1 MDKEIFEERFKD
13 LNEEQRKVAYNLC
26 DNLLVLSP
34 AGTGKTKT
42 IADRCSNIILNGVEA
57 SQIMCLTFTNKA
69 CNEMKERIRISVGNG
84 GDEIYI
90 KTFHSFCFDVIK
102 SEARKNT
109 DISSD
114 FLVFDEEDSREIIK
128 EVNLKSYPSRVLE
141 TFIYEI
147 KHFSLSVPKE
157 VRENYKVLVNEY
169 FRGNLEEFKEKA
181 MRKNDPID
189 CLKALVNYGHILLKK
204 YNLILKERHGMDFS
218 DLVVKCFEIF
228 EDDKVVERWRNKYK
242 FIQVDEIQDTSLL
255 EYSVIEKMAKGNNL
269 SFFGDTNQTI
279 YGWRGSK
286 PFHILDSFKKSFDP
300 VKEIHLTTNYR
311 STDTLLN
318 ASCSY
323 LDKVRNV
330 YFSQGIYLDNPKSYF
345 NNEGEKIKYK
355 RYKTAEEEGNAICD
369 IIEKNYSDSLNSVAI
384 LTRNNELNKVYSAI
398 LEKRG
403 IPAFLV
409 DEYKF
414 FRRKEI
420 KDMLAF
426 LKLALNKY
434 DINSMKRIAFEFV
447 SGVGDKTI
455 EYIEKSEN
463 KSLGIRLTDFI
474 EKATIE
480 YGDPY
485 YDLMEGIDIGNVVV
499 FDVESTGVD
508 VNKDEIVQIAAIK
521 LRSDGSY
528 DKFEEFLRPS
538 KPVGDSQKVHGF
550 SDEFL
555 KEKGIDPKEGLE
567 KFLDFIEDTVIV
579 GHNVQYD
586 LSILKSQLYR
596 LDMKGYK
603 IKDFY
608 DTLDMAR
615 KLFPDLPNHKLSTLS
630 DYIGVSQPP
639 DHNAMNDI
647 LATKDILLHMVKRLK
662 STYLDRMRVMSSY
675 RKRFLLLYDII
686 NELKKHIDIK
696 RPHEVLKD
704 IYSKCDIEKKYRNEP
719 NRIENLQELYSFF
732 KRNDNVNINS
742 RDSLR
747 NLLTIT
753 SLSNSE
759 IDRASG
765 GENKVPI
772 ITVHQG
778 KGLEFQCVFLPALNE
793 GDFPSYFS
801 KTKEEMVEECR
812 LFYVAMTRAKSQL
825 YLSSHEFNGKR
836 NKKESRF
843 LYYIDDKYMD
853 KN

>member
-1 MDKEIFEERFKD
+1 MDKDILGEEFKN
-13 LNEEQRKVAYNLC
+13 LNEEQKKVVYNLC

-42 IADRCSNIILNGVEA
+42 IAARCANIIFSGIEA
-57 SQIMCLTFTNKA
+57 SKIMCLTFTNKA
-69 CNEMKERIRISVGNG
+69 CNEMKERIRTSVGTV

-90 KTFHSFCFDVIK
+90 RTFHSFCFDVIK

-141 TFIYEI
+141 TFIYDI
-147 KHFSLSVPKE
+147 KHFSLSMPKE
-157 VRENYKVLVNEY
+157 VREDYKVLVNEY
-169 FRGNLEEFKEKA
+169 FKVNLETFKEKA
-181 MRKNDPID
+181 IRKNDPID

-204 YNLILKERHGMDFS
+204 YDLILKERHGMDFS
-218 DLVVKCFEIF
+218 DLVVKCYEIF
-228 EDDKVVERWRNKYK
+228 EDDEIAIRWRNKYK

-255 EYSVIEKMAKGNNL
+255 EYSIIEKLAKGNNL

-286 PFHILDSFKKSFDP
+286 PFHILESFKKNFLP
-300 VKEIHLTTNYR
+300 IKEIHLTTNYR

-323 LDKVRNV
+323 LDKVRRV
-330 YFSQGIYLDNPKSYF
+330 YFGNGIYLDTPISYF
-345 NNEGEKIKYK
+345 NDEGEKIKYK
-355 RYKTAEEEGNAICD
+355 RYRTIEEEGNAICD
-369 IIEKNYSDSLNSVAI
+369 IIKKDYSDSLNSVAI
-384 LTRNNELNKVYSAI
+384 LTRNNELNKVYSSI

-434 DINSMKRIAFEFV
+434 DVNSMKRISFEFV
-447 SGVGDKTI
+447 AGVGDKTI

-463 KSLGIRLTDFI
+463 KAIGIRLTDFI

-485 YDLMEGIDIGNVVV
+485 YDLTEDIDIGNVVV

-508 VNKDEIVQIAAIK
+508 VNKDEIVQIAAVK
-521 LRSDGSY
+521 LCSDGSY
-528 DKFEEFLRPS
+528 TVFEEFLKPS
-538 KPVGDSQKVHGF
+538 KSVGDSERVHGF

-555 KEKGIDPKEGLE
+555 KENGCKPQEGLR
-567 KFLDFIEDTVIV
+567 KFLEFIDGTVIV

-596 LDMKGYK
+596 LGMSDYR

-608 DTLDMAR
+608 DTLDMSR
-615 KLFPDLPNHKLSTLS
+615 KLFPELPNHKLSTLS
-630 DYIGVSQPP
+630 DYIGVSQLP

-647 LATKDILLHMVKRLK
+647 LATKDVLLHMVKRLR

-675 RKRFLLLYDII
+675 RKRFLPLYEII
-686 NELKKHIDIK
+686 VKLKKDIDIK
-696 RPHEVLKD
+696 RPYEVLND
-704 IYSKCDIEKKYRNEP
+704 IYIQCGVDKKYKNDP
-719 NRIENLQELYSFF
+719 KRIENLEELYLFF
-732 KRNDNVNINS
+732 KKNDNININP

-778 KGLEFQCVFLPALNE
+778 KGLEFQCVFIPALNE

-812 LFYVAMTRAKSQL
+812 LFYVAMTRAK
-825 YLSSHEFNGKR
+825 
-836 NKKESRF
+836 
-843 LYYIDDKYMD
+843 
-853 KN
+853 

>member
-1 MDKEIFEERFKD
+1 MDKGIFKEKFND
-13 LNEEQRKVAYNLC
+13 LNEEQKEVASNLC
-26 DNLLVLSP
+26 CNLLVLAP

-42 IADRCSNIILNGVEA
+42 IAERCASIIMNGTEA
-57 SQIMCLTFTNKA
+57 SKIMCLTFTNKA
-69 CNEMKERIRISVGNG
+69 CNEMRERIKTSVGSEGN
-84 GDEIYI
+84 EIYI

-114 FLVFDEEDSREIIK
+114 FLVFDEEDSKEIIK

-147 KHFSLSVPKE
+147 KHFSLSMPKE
-157 VRENYKVLVNEY
+157 VRDDYKELVNKY
-169 FRGNLEEFKEKA
+169 FEVNLKIFKEKA

-189 CLKALVNYGHILLKK
+189 CLKALINYGHILLKK

-218 DLVVKCFEIF
+218 DLVVKCYEIF
-228 EDDKVVERWRNKYK
+228 ENDEIVSRWSNKYK

-255 EYSVIEKMAKGNNL
+255 EYSIIEKMAKGNNL

-286 PFHILDSFKKSFDP
+286 PFHILDRFKKNFAP
-300 VKEIHLTTNYR
+300 IKEIHLNTNYR
-311 STDTLLN
+311 STDTLLK

-323 LDKVRNV
+323 LDRVRKV
-330 YFSQGIYLDNPKSYF
+330 YFSDGIYLDNPKNHF
-345 NNEGEKIKYK
+345 NAEGEKINYK
-355 RYKTAEEEGNAICD
+355 RYRTIEEEGNAICD
-369 IIEKNYSDSLNSVAI
+369 IIEKNYSTSLNSIAI
-384 LTRNNELNKVYSAI
+384 LTRNNELNKVYSSI

-434 DINSMKRIAFEFV
+434 DINSMKRISFEFV
-447 SGVGDKTI
+447 AGVGDKTI

-463 KSLGIRLTDFI
+463 KALGIRLTDFI

-485 YDLMEGIDIGNVVV
+485 YDLNEGIDAGNVVV

-508 VNKDEIVQIAAIK
+508 VNRDEIVQIAAIK
-521 LRSDGSY
+521 LHRDGTY
-528 DKFEEFLRPS
+528 TIFEEFLRPS
-538 KPVGDSQKVHGF
+538 KPVGGSERVHGF
-550 SDEFL
+550 SDEYLRKNGFEPKDGLKRFL
-555 KEKGIDPKEGLE
+555 EFIDGT
-567 KFLDFIEDTVIV
+567 IIV

-586 LSILKSQLYR
+586 LGILKSQLHR
-596 LDMKGYK
+596 LNMNDYEIKG
-603 IKDFY
+603 FY

-615 KLFPDLPNHKLSTLS
+615 KLFPNMVNHKLDTLS
-630 DYIGVSQPP
+630 NYIGVSQLP

-647 LATKDILLHMVKRLK
+647 LATKDVLLHMVKELRN
-662 STYLDRMRVMSSY
+662 TYLDRMRVMSSY
-675 RKRFLLLYDII
+675 RKRFLPLYKMITKLRKD
-686 NELKKHIDIK
+686 LDSK
-696 RPHEVLKD
+696 RPYEILKN
-704 IYSKCDIEKKYRNEP
+704 IYFQCDIENKYKSEP
-719 NRIENLQELYSFF
+719 NRLENLEELYMFF
-732 KRNDNVNINS
+732 KRNDDININS
-742 RDSLR
+742 MDSLR

-759 IDRASG
+759 IDRASS
-765 GENKVPI
+765 GEEKVPI
-772 ITVHQG
+772 ITIHQG

-801 KTKEEMVEECR
+801 KTKEEMLEECR
-812 LFYVAMTRAKSQL
+812 LFYVAMTRAKSKL

-843 LYYIDDKYMD
+843 IYYINDKYID
-853 KN
+853 KD

>member
-1 MDKEIFEERFKD
+1 MDKDILGEEFKN
-13 LNEEQRKVAYNLC
+13 LNEEQKKVAYNLC

-42 IADRCSNIILNGVEA
+42 IAARCANIIFSGIEA
-57 SQIMCLTFTNKA
+57 SKIMCLTFTNKA
-69 CNEMKERIRISVGNG
+69 CNEMKERIRTSVGTV

-90 KTFHSFCFDVIK
+90 RTFHSFCFDVIK

-141 TFIYEI
+141 TFIYDI
-147 KHFSLSVPKE
+147 KHFSLSMPKE
-157 VRENYKVLVNEY
+157 VREDYKVLVNEY
-169 FRGNLEEFKEKA
+169 FKVNLETFKEKA
-181 MRKNDPID
+181 IRKNDPID

-204 YNLILKERHGMDFS
+204 YDLILKERHGMDFS
-218 DLVVKCFEIF
+218 DLVVKCYEIF
-228 EDDKVVERWRNKYK
+228 EDDEIAIRWRNKYK

-255 EYSVIEKMAKGNNL
+255 EYSIIEKLAKGNNL

-286 PFHILDSFKKSFDP
+286 PFHILESFKKNFLP
-300 VKEIHLTTNYR
+300 IKEIHLTTNYR

-323 LDKVRNV
+323 LDKVRRV
-330 YFSQGIYLDNPKSYF
+330 YFGNGIYLDTPISYF
-345 NNEGEKIKYK
+345 NDEGEKIKYK
-355 RYKTAEEEGNAICD
+355 RYRTIEEEGNAICD
-369 IIEKNYSDSLNSVAI
+369 IIKKDYSDSLNSVAI
-384 LTRNNELNKVYSAI
+384 LTRNNELNKVYSSI

-434 DINSMKRIAFEFV
+434 DVNSMKRISFEFV
-447 SGVGDKTI
+447 AGVGDKTI

-463 KSLGIRLTDFI
+463 KAIGIRLTDFI

-485 YDLMEGIDIGNVVV
+485 YDLTEDIDIGNVVV

-508 VNKDEIVQIAAIK
+508 VNKDEIVQIAAVK
-521 LRSDGSY
+521 LCSDGSY
-528 DKFEEFLRPS
+528 TVFEEFLKPS
-538 KPVGDSQKVHGF
+538 KSVGDSERVHGF

-555 KEKGIDPKEGLE
+555 KENGCKPQEGLR
-567 KFLDFIEDTVIV
+567 KFLEFIDGTVIV

-596 LDMKGYK
+596 LGMSDYR

-608 DTLDMAR
+608 DTLDMSR
-615 KLFPDLPNHKLSTLS
+615 KLFPELPNHKLSTLS
-630 DYIGVSQPP
+630 DYIGVSQLP

-647 LATKDILLHMVKRLK
+647 LATKDVLLHMVKRLR

-675 RKRFLLLYDII
+675 RKRFLPLYEII
-686 NELKKHIDIK
+686 VKLKKDIDIK
-696 RPHEVLKD
+696 RPHEVLND
-704 IYSKCDIEKKYRNEP
+704 IYIQCGVDKKYKNDP
-719 NRIENLQELYSFF
+719 KRIENLEELYLFF
-732 KRNDNVNINS
+732 KKNDNININP

-778 KGLEFQCVFLPALNE
+778 KGLEFQCVFIPALNE

-812 LFYVAMTRAKSQL
+812 LFYVAMTRAKSKL

-843 LYYIDDKYMD
+843 LYYIDDKHMN

>member
-1 MDKEIFEERFKD
+1 MDKDILGEEFKN
-13 LNEEQRKVAYNLC
+13 LNEEQKKVAYNLC

-42 IADRCSNIILNGVEA
+42 IAARCANIIFSGIEA
-57 SQIMCLTFTNKA
+57 SKIMCLTFTNKA
-69 CNEMKERIRISVGNG
+69 CNEMKERIRTSVGTV

-90 KTFHSFCFDVIK
+90 RTFHSFCFDVIK

-141 TFIYEI
+141 TFIYDI
-147 KHFSLSVPKE
+147 KHFSLSMPKE
-157 VRENYKVLVNEY
+157 VREDYKVLINEY
-169 FRGNLEEFKEKA
+169 FKVNLETFKEKA
-181 MRKNDPID
+181 IRKNDPID

-204 YNLILKERHGMDFS
+204 YDLILKERHGMDFS
-218 DLVVKCFEIF
+218 DLVVKCYEIF
-228 EDDKVVERWRNKYK
+228 EDDEIAIRWRNKYK

-255 EYSVIEKMAKGNNL
+255 EYSIIEKLAKGNNL

-286 PFHILDSFKKSFDP
+286 PFHILESFKKNFLP
-300 VKEIHLTTNYR
+300 IKEIHLTTNYR

-323 LDKVRNV
+323 LDKVRRV
-330 YFSQGIYLDNPKSYF
+330 YFGNGIYLDTPISYF
-345 NNEGEKIKYK
+345 NDEGEKIKYK
-355 RYKTAEEEGNAICD
+355 RYRTIEEEGNAICD
-369 IIEKNYSDSLNSVAI
+369 IIKKDYSDSLNSVAI
-384 LTRNNELNKVYSAI
+384 LTRNNELNKVYSSI

-434 DINSMKRIAFEFV
+434 DVNSMKRISFEFV
-447 SGVGDKTI
+447 AGVGDKTI

-463 KSLGIRLTDFI
+463 KAIGIRLTDFI

-485 YDLMEGIDIGNVVV
+485 YDLTEDIDIGNVVV

-508 VNKDEIVQIAAIK
+508 VNKDEIVQIAAVK
-521 LRSDGSY
+521 LCSDGSY
-528 DKFEEFLRPS
+528 TVFEEFLKPS
-538 KPVGDSQKVHGF
+538 KSVGDSERVHGF

-555 KEKGIDPKEGLE
+555 KENGCKPQEGLR
-567 KFLDFIEDTVIV
+567 KFLEFIDGTVIV

-596 LDMKGYK
+596 LGMSDYR

-608 DTLDMAR
+608 DTLDMSR
-615 KLFPDLPNHKLSTLS
+615 KLFPELPNHKLSTLS
-630 DYIGVSQPP
+630 DYIGVSQLP

-647 LATKDILLHMVKRLK
+647 LATKDVLLHMVKRLR

-675 RKRFLLLYDII
+675 RKRFLPLYEII
-686 NELKKHIDIK
+686 VKLKKDIDIK
-696 RPHEVLKD
+696 RPHEVLND
-704 IYSKCDIEKKYRNEP
+704 IYIQCGVDKKYKNDP
-719 NRIENLQELYSFF
+719 KRIENLEELYLFF
-732 KRNDNVNINS
+732 KKNDNININP

-778 KGLEFQCVFLPALNE
+778 KGLEFQCVFIPALNE

-812 LFYVAMTRAKSQL
+812 LFYVAMTRAKSKL

-843 LYYIDDKYMD
+843 LYYIDDKHMN

>member
-1 MDKEIFEERFKD
+1 MDKDILGEEFKN
-13 LNEEQRKVAYNLC
+13 LNEEQKKVVYNLC

-42 IADRCSNIILNGVEA
+42 IAARCANIIFSGIEA
-57 SQIMCLTFTNKA
+57 SKIMCLTFTNKA
-69 CNEMKERIRISVGNG
+69 CNEMKERIRTSVGTV

-90 KTFHSFCFDVIK
+90 RTFHSFCFDVIK

-141 TFIYEI
+141 TFIYDI
-147 KHFSLSVPKE
+147 KHFSLSMPKE
-157 VRENYKVLVNEY
+157 VREDYKVLVNEY
-169 FRGNLEEFKEKA
+169 FKVNLETFKEKA
-181 MRKNDPID
+181 IRKNDPID

-204 YNLILKERHGMDFS
+204 YDLILKERHGMDFS
-218 DLVVKCFEIF
+218 DLVVKCYEIF
-228 EDDKVVERWRNKYK
+228 EDDEIAIRWRNKYK

-255 EYSVIEKMAKGNNL
+255 EYSIIEKLAKGNNL

-286 PFHILDSFKKSFDP
+286 PFHILESFKKNFLP
-300 VKEIHLTTNYR
+300 IKEIHLTTNYR

-323 LDKVRNV
+323 LDKVRRV
-330 YFSQGIYLDNPKSYF
+330 YFGNGIYLDTPISYF
-345 NNEGEKIKYK
+345 NDEGEKIKYK
-355 RYKTAEEEGNAICD
+355 RYRTIEEEGNAICD
-369 IIEKNYSDSLNSVAI
+369 IIKKDYSDSLNSVAI
-384 LTRNNELNKVYSAI
+384 LTRNNELNKVYSSI

-420 KDMLAF
+420 KDILAF

-434 DINSMKRIAFEFV
+434 DVNSMKRISFEFV
-447 SGVGDKTI
+447 AGVGDKTI

-463 KSLGIRLTDFI
+463 KAIGIRLTDFI

-485 YDLMEGIDIGNVVV
+485 YDLTEDIDIGNVVV

-508 VNKDEIVQIAAIK
+508 VNKDEIVQIAAVK
-521 LRSDGSY
+521 LCSDGSY
-528 DKFEEFLRPS
+528 TVFEEFLKPS
-538 KPVGDSQKVHGF
+538 KSVGDSERVHGF

-555 KEKGIDPKEGLE
+555 KENGCKPQEGLR
-567 KFLDFIEDTVIV
+567 KFLEFIDGTVIV

-596 LDMKGYK
+596 LGMSDYR

-608 DTLDMAR
+608 DTLDMSR
-615 KLFPDLPNHKLSTLS
+615 KLFPELPNHKLSTLS
-630 DYIGVSQPP
+630 DYIGVSQLP

-647 LATKDILLHMVKRLK
+647 LATKDVLLHMVKRLR

-675 RKRFLLLYDII
+675 RKRFLPLYEII
-686 NELKKHIDIK
+686 VKLKKDIDIK
-696 RPHEVLKD
+696 RPHEVLND
-704 IYSKCDIEKKYRNEP
+704 IYIQCGVDKKYKNDP
-719 NRIENLQELYSFF
+719 KRIENLEELYLFF
-732 KRNDNVNINS
+732 KKNDNININP

-778 KGLEFQCVFLPALNE
+778 KGLEFQCVFIPALNE

-812 LFYVAMTRAKSQL
+812 LFYVAMTRAKSKL

-843 LYYIDDKYMD
+843 LYYIDDKHMN

>member
-1 MDKEIFEERFKD
+1 MDKDILGEEFKN
-13 LNEEQRKVAYNLC
+13 LNEEQKKVAYNLC

-42 IADRCSNIILNGVEA
+42 IAARCANIIFSGIEA
-57 SQIMCLTFTNKA
+57 SKIMCLTFTNKA
-69 CNEMKERIRISVGNG
+69 CNEMKERIRTSVGTV

-90 KTFHSFCFDVIK
+90 RTFHSFCFDVIK

-141 TFIYEI
+141 TFIYDI
-147 KHFSLSVPKE
+147 KHFSLSMPKE
-157 VRENYKVLVNEY
+157 VREDYKVLVNEY
-169 FRGNLEEFKEKA
+169 FKVNLETFKEKA
-181 MRKNDPID
+181 IRKNDPID

-204 YNLILKERHGMDFS
+204 YDLILKERHGMDFS
-218 DLVVKCFEIF
+218 DLVVKCYEIF
-228 EDDKVVERWRNKYK
+228 EDDEIAIRWRNKYK

-255 EYSVIEKMAKGNNL
+255 EYSIIEKLAKGNNL

-286 PFHILDSFKKSFDP
+286 PFHILESFKKNFLP
-300 VKEIHLTTNYR
+300 IKEIHLTTNYR

-323 LDKVRNV
+323 LDKVRRV
-330 YFSQGIYLDNPKSYF
+330 YFGNGIYLDTPISYF
-345 NNEGEKIKYK
+345 NDEGEKIKYK
-355 RYKTAEEEGNAICD
+355 RYRTIEEEGNAICD
-369 IIEKNYSDSLNSVAI
+369 IIKKDYSDSLNSVAI
-384 LTRNNELNKVYSAI
+384 LTRNNELNKVYSSI

-434 DINSMKRIAFEFV
+434 DVNSMKRISFEFV
-447 SGVGDKTI
+447 AGVGDKTI

-463 KSLGIRLTDFI
+463 KAIGIRLTDFI

-485 YDLMEGIDIGNVVV
+485 YDLTEDIDIGNVVV

-508 VNKDEIVQIAAIK
+508 VNKDEIVQIAAVK
-521 LRSDGSY
+521 LCSDGSY
-528 DKFEEFLRPS
+528 TVFEEFLKPS
-538 KPVGDSQKVHGF
+538 KSVGDSERVHGF

-555 KEKGIDPKEGLE
+555 KENGCKPQEGLR
-567 KFLDFIEDTVIV
+567 KFLEFIDGTVIV

-596 LDMKGYK
+596 LGMSDYR

-608 DTLDMAR
+608 DTLDMSR
-615 KLFPDLPNHKLSTLS
+615 KLFPELPNHKLSTLS
-630 DYIGVSQPP
+630 DYIGVSQLP

-647 LATKDILLHMVKRLK
+647 LATKDVLLHMVKRLR

-675 RKRFLLLYDII
+675 RKRFLPLYEII
-686 NELKKHIDIK
+686 VKLKKDIDIK
-696 RPHEVLKD
+696 RPYEVLND
-704 IYSKCDIEKKYRNEP
+704 IYIQCGVDKKYKNDP
-719 NRIENLQELYSFF
+719 KRIENLEELYLFF
-732 KRNDNVNINS
+732 KKNDNININP

-778 KGLEFQCVFLPALNE
+778 KGLEFQCVFIPALNE

-812 LFYVAMTRAKSQL
+812 LFYVAMTRAKSKL

-843 LYYIDDKYMD
+843 LYYIDDKHMN

>member
-1 MDKEIFEERFKD
+1 MDKDILGEEFKN
-13 LNEEQRKVAYNLC
+13 LNEEQKKVVYNLC

-34 AGTGKTKT
+34 AGTGKTKC
-42 IADRCSNIILNGVEA
+42 ANIIFSGIEA
-57 SQIMCLTFTNKA
+57 SKIMCLTFTNKA
-69 CNEMKERIRISVGNG
+69 CNEMKERIRTSVGTV

-90 KTFHSFCFDVIK
+90 RTFHSFCFDVIK

-141 TFIYEI
+141 TFIYDI
-147 KHFSLSVPKE
+147 KHFSLSMPKE
-157 VRENYKVLVNEY
+157 VREDYKVLVNEY
-169 FRGNLEEFKEKA
+169 FKVNLETFKEKA
-181 MRKNDPID
+181 IRKNDPID

-204 YNLILKERHGMDFS
+204 YDLILKERHGMDFS
-218 DLVVKCFEIF
+218 DLVVKCYEIF
-228 EDDKVVERWRNKYK
+228 EDDEIAIRWRNKYK

-255 EYSVIEKMAKGNNL
+255 EYSIIEKLAKGNNL

-286 PFHILDSFKKSFDP
+286 PFHILESFKKNFLP
-300 VKEIHLTTNYR
+300 IKEIHLTTNYR

-323 LDKVRNV
+323 LDKVRRV
-330 YFSQGIYLDNPKSYF
+330 YFGNGIYLDTPISYF
-345 NNEGEKIKYK
+345 NDEGEKIKYK
-355 RYKTAEEEGNAICD
+355 RYRTIEEEGNAICD
-369 IIEKNYSDSLNSVAI
+369 IIKKDYSDSLNSVAI
-384 LTRNNELNKVYSAI
+384 LTRNNELNKVYSSI

-434 DINSMKRIAFEFV
+434 DVNSMKRISFEFV
-447 SGVGDKTI
+447 AGVGDKTI

-463 KSLGIRLTDFI
+463 KAIGIRLTDFI

-485 YDLMEGIDIGNVVV
+485 YDLTEDIDIGNVVV

-508 VNKDEIVQIAAIK
+508 VNKDEIVQIAAVK
-521 LRSDGSY
+521 LCSDGSY
-528 DKFEEFLRPS
+528 TVFEEFLKPS
-538 KPVGDSQKVHGF
+538 KSVGDSERVHGF

-555 KEKGIDPKEGLE
+555 KENGCKPQEGLR
-567 KFLDFIEDTVIV
+567 KFLEFIDGTVIV

-596 LDMKGYK
+596 LGMSDYR

-608 DTLDMAR
+608 DTLDMSR
-615 KLFPDLPNHKLSTLS
+615 KLFPELPNHKLSTLS
-630 DYIGVSQPP
+630 DYIGVSQLP

-647 LATKDILLHMVKRLK
+647 LATKDVLLHMVKRLR

-675 RKRFLLLYDII
+675 RKRFLPLYEII
-686 NELKKHIDIK
+686 VKLKKDIDIK
-696 RPHEVLKD
+696 RPHEVLND
-704 IYSKCDIEKKYRNEP
+704 IYIQCGVDKKYKNDP
-719 NRIENLQELYSFF
+719 KRIENLEELYLFF
-732 KRNDNVNINS
+732 KKNDNININP

-778 KGLEFQCVFLPALNE
+778 KGLEFQCVFIPALNE

-812 LFYVAMTRAKSQL
+812 LFYVAMTRAKSKL

-843 LYYIDDKYMD
+843 LYYIDDKHMN

>member
-1 MDKEIFEERFKD
+1 MDKDILGEEFKN
-13 LNEEQRKVAYNLC
+13 LNEEQKKVAYNLC

-42 IADRCSNIILNGVEA
+42 IAARCANIIFSGVEA
-57 SQIMCLTFTNKA
+57 SKIMCLTFTNKA
-69 CNEMKERIRISVGNG
+69 CNEMKERIRTSVETV

-141 TFIYEI
+141 TFIYDI
-147 KHFSLSVPKE
+147 KHFSLSMPKE
-157 VRENYKVLVNEY
+157 VRDNYKALVNEY
-169 FRGNLEEFKEKA
+169 FKVNLETFKEKA
-181 MRKNDPID
+181 IRKNDPID

-218 DLVVKCFEIF
+218 DLVVKCYEIF
-228 EDDKVVERWRNKYK
+228 EDDKIAIRWTNKYK

-255 EYSVIEKMAKGNNL
+255 EYSIIEKLAKGNNL

-286 PFHILDSFKKSFDP
+286 PFHILENFKKNFFP
-300 VKEIHLTTNYR
+300 IKEIHLTTNYR

-323 LDKVRNV
+323 LDKVRKV
-330 YFSQGIYLDNPKSYF
+330 YFSNGIYLDPPISYF
-345 NNEGEKIKYK
+345 NDEGEKIKYK
-355 RYKTAEEEGNAICD
+355 RYKTIEEEGEAICD
-369 IIEKNYSDSLNSVAI
+369 IIEKDYSDSLDSIAI
-384 LTRNNELNKVYSAI
+384 LTRNNELNKIYSSI

-434 DINSMKRIAFEFV
+434 DVNSMKRISFEFV
-447 SGVGDKTI
+447 AGVGDKTI

-463 KSLGIRLTDFI
+463 KALGIRLTDFI

-485 YDLMEGIDIGNVVV
+485 YDLTEGIDIGNVVV

-521 LRSDGSY
+521 LCSDGSY
-528 DKFEEFLRPS
+528 IAFEEFLKPS
-538 KPVGDSQKVHGF
+538 KPVGDSERVHGF

-555 KEKGIDPKEGLE
+555 KENGREPQEGLR
-567 KFLDFIEDTVIV
+567 KFLEFIDGTVIV

-596 LDMKGYK
+596 LGMSDYR

-608 DTLDMAR
+608 DTLDIAR

-630 DYIGVSQPP
+630 DYIGVSQLP

-647 LATKDILLHMVKRLK
+647 LATKDVLLHMVKRLR

-675 RKRFLLLYDII
+675 RKRFLPLYEILI
-686 NELKKHIDIK
+686 KLKKDIDIK
-696 RPHEVLKD
+696 RPYEVLKD
-704 IYSKCDIEKKYRNEP
+704 IYIQCGVDKKYKNDP
-719 NRIENLQELYSFF
+719 KRIENLEELYLFF
-732 KRNDNVNINS
+732 KKNDNINMNP

-765 GENKVPI
+765 GENKIPI

-778 KGLEFQCVFLPALNE
+778 KGLEFQCVFIPALNE
-793 GDFPSYFS
+793 GDLPSYFS
-801 KTKEEMVEECR
+801 KTKEEMMEECR
-812 LFYVAMTRAKSQL
+812 LFYVAMTRAKSKL

-843 LYYIDDKYMD
+843 LYYIDDKYID

>member
-1 MDKEIFEERFKD
+1 MDKDILGEEFKN
-13 LNEEQRKVAYNLC
+13 LNEEQKKVVYNLC

-42 IADRCSNIILNGVEA
+42 IAARCANIIFSGIEA
-57 SQIMCLTFTNKA
+57 SKIMCLTFTNKA
-69 CNEMKERIRISVGNG
+69 CNEMKERIRTSVGTV

-90 KTFHSFCFDVIK
+90 RTFHSFCFDVIK

-141 TFIYEI
+141 TFIYDI
-147 KHFSLSVPKE
+147 KHFSLSMPKE
-157 VRENYKVLVNEY
+157 VREDYKVLVNEY
-169 FRGNLEEFKEKA
+169 FKVNLETFKEKA
-181 MRKNDPID
+181 IRKNDPID

-204 YNLILKERHGMDFS
+204 YDLILKERHGMDFS
-218 DLVVKCFEIF
+218 DLVVKCYEIF
-228 EDDKVVERWRNKYK
+228 EDDEIAIRWRNKYK

-255 EYSVIEKMAKGNNL
+255 EYSIIEKLAKGNNL

-286 PFHILDSFKKSFDP
+286 PFHILDSFKKNFLP
-300 VKEIHLTTNYR
+300 IKEIHLTTNYR

-323 LDKVRNV
+323 LDKVRRV
-330 YFSQGIYLDNPKSYF
+330 YFGNGIYLDTPISYF
-345 NNEGEKIKYK
+345 NDEGEKIKYK
-355 RYKTAEEEGNAICD
+355 RYRTIEEEGNAICD
-369 IIEKNYSDSLNSVAI
+369 IIKKDYSDSLNSVAI
-384 LTRNNELNKVYSAI
+384 LTRNNELNKVYSSI

-434 DINSMKRIAFEFV
+434 DVNSMKRISFEFV
-447 SGVGDKTI
+447 AGVGDKTI

-463 KSLGIRLTDFI
+463 KAIGIRLTDFI

-485 YDLMEGIDIGNVVV
+485 YDLTEDIDIGNVVV

-508 VNKDEIVQIAAIK
+508 VNKDEIVQIAAVK
-521 LRSDGSY
+521 LCSDGSY
-528 DKFEEFLRPS
+528 TVFEEFLKPS
-538 KPVGDSQKVHGF
+538 KSVGDSERVHGF

-555 KEKGIDPKEGLE
+555 KENGCKPQEGLR
-567 KFLDFIEDTVIV
+567 KFLEFIDGTVIV

-596 LDMKGYK
+596 LGMSDYR

-608 DTLDMAR
+608 DTLDMSR
-615 KLFPDLPNHKLSTLS
+615 KLFPELPNHKLSTLS
-630 DYIGVSQPP
+630 DYIGVSQLP

-647 LATKDILLHMVKRLK
+647 LATKDVLLHMVKRLR

-675 RKRFLLLYDII
+675 RKRFLPLYEII
-686 NELKKHIDIK
+686 VKLKKDIDIK
-696 RPHEVLKD
+696 RPHEVLND
-704 IYSKCDIEKKYRNEP
+704 IYIQCGVDKKYKNDP
-719 NRIENLQELYSFF
+719 KRIENLEELYLFF
-732 KRNDNVNINS
+732 KKNDNININP

-778 KGLEFQCVFLPALNE
+778 KGLEFQCVFIPALNE

-812 LFYVAMTRAKSQL
+812 LFYVAMTRAKSKL

-843 LYYIDDKYMD
+843 LYYIDDKHMN

>member
-1 MDKEIFEERFKD
+1 
-13 LNEEQRKVAYNLC
+13 
-26 DNLLVLSP
+26 
-34 AGTGKTKT
+34 
-42 IADRCSNIILNGVEA
+42 
-57 SQIMCLTFTNKA
+57 
-69 CNEMKERIRISVGNG
+69 
-84 GDEIYI
+84 
-90 KTFHSFCFDVIK
+90 
-102 SEARKNT
+102 
-109 DISSD
+109 
-114 FLVFDEEDSREIIK
+114 
-128 EVNLKSYPSRVLE
+128 
-141 TFIYEI
+141 
-147 KHFSLSVPKE
+147 
-157 VRENYKVLVNEY
+157 
-169 FRGNLEEFKEKA
+169 
-181 MRKNDPID
+181 MR
-189 CLKALVNYGHILLKK
+189 
-204 YNLILKERHGMDFS
+204 R
-218 DLVVKCFEIF
+218 
-228 EDDKVVERWRNKYK
+228 
-242 FIQVDEIQDTSLL
+242 
-255 EYSVIEKMAKGNNL
+255 
-269 SFFGDTNQTI
+269 
-279 YGWRGSK
+279 
-286 PFHILDSFKKSFDP
+286 
-300 VKEIHLTTNYR
+300 
-311 STDTLLN
+311 
-318 ASCSY
+318 
-323 LDKVRNV
+323 V
-330 YFSQGIYLDNPKSYF
+330 YFGNGIYLDTPISYF
-345 NNEGEKIKYK
+345 NDEGEKIKYK
-355 RYKTAEEEGNAICD
+355 RYRTIEEEGNAICD
-369 IIEKNYSDSLNSVAI
+369 IIKKDYSDSLNSVAI
-384 LTRNNELNKVYSAI
+384 LTRNNELNKVYSSI

-434 DINSMKRIAFEFV
+434 DVNSMKRISFEFV
-447 SGVGDKTI
+447 AGVGDKTI

-463 KSLGIRLTDFI
+463 KAIGIRLTDFI

-485 YDLMEGIDIGNVVV
+485 YDLTEDIDIGNVVV

-508 VNKDEIVQIAAIK
+508 VNKDEIVQIAAVK
-521 LRSDGSY
+521 LCSDGSY
-528 DKFEEFLRPS
+528 TVFEEFLKPS
-538 KPVGDSQKVHGF
+538 KSVGDSERVHGF

-555 KEKGIDPKEGLE
+555 KENGCKPQEGLR
-567 KFLDFIEDTVIV
+567 KFLEFIDGTVIV

-596 LDMKGYK
+596 LGMSDYR

-608 DTLDMAR
+608 DTLDMSR
-615 KLFPDLPNHKLSTLS
+615 KLFPELPNHKLSTLS
-630 DYIGVSQPP
+630 DYIGVSQLP

-647 LATKDILLHMVKRLK
+647 LATKDVLLHMVKRLR

-675 RKRFLLLYDII
+675 RKRFLPLYEII
-686 NELKKHIDIK
+686 VKLKKDIDIK
-696 RPHEVLKD
+696 RPHEVLND
-704 IYSKCDIEKKYRNEP
+704 IYIQCGVDKKYKNDP
-719 NRIENLQELYSFF
+719 KRIENLEELYLFF
-732 KRNDNVNINS
+732 KKNDNININP

-778 KGLEFQCVFLPALNE
+778 KGLEFQCVFIPALNE

-812 LFYVAMTRAKSQL
+812 LFYVAMTRAKSKL

-843 LYYIDDKYMD
+843 LYYIDDKHMN

>member
-1 MDKEIFEERFKD
+1 MDKDILGEEFKN
-13 LNEEQRKVAYNLC
+13 LNEEQKKVAYNLC

-42 IADRCSNIILNGVEA
+42 IAARCSNIIFSGIEA
-57 SQIMCLTFTNKA
+57 SKIMCLTFTNKA
-69 CNEMKERIRISVGNG
+69 CNEMKERIRASVGTV

-90 KTFHSFCFDVIK
+90 RTFHSFCFDVIK

-141 TFIYEI
+141 TFIYDI
-147 KHFSLSVPKE
+147 KHFSLSMPKE
-157 VRENYKVLVNEY
+157 VREDYKTLVNEY
-169 FRGNLEEFKEKA
+169 FKVNLETFKEKA
-181 MRKNDPID
+181 IRKNDPIE

-218 DLVVKCFEIF
+218 DLVVKCYEIF
-228 EDDKVVERWRNKYK
+228 EDDEIAIRWRNKYK

-255 EYSVIEKMAKGNNL
+255 EYSIIEKMAKGNNL

-286 PFHILDSFKKSFDP
+286 PFHILDSFKKNFLP
-300 VKEIHLTTNYR
+300 IKEIHLTTNYR

-323 LDKVRNV
+323 LDKVRRV
-330 YFSQGIYLDNPKSYF
+330 YFGNGIYLDTPISYF
-345 NNEGEKIKYK
+345 NDEGEKIKYK
-355 RYKTAEEEGNAICD
+355 RYRTIEEEGNAICD
-369 IIEKNYSDSLNSVAI
+369 IIKKDYSDSLNSVAI
-384 LTRNNELNKVYSAI
+384 LTRNNELNKVYSSI
-398 LEKRG
+398 LEKKG

-434 DINSMKRIAFEFV
+434 DVNSMKRISFEFV
-447 SGVGDKTI
+447 AGVGDKTI

-463 KSLGIRLTDFI
+463 KAIGIRLTDFI

-485 YDLMEGIDIGNVVV
+485 YDLTEGIDIGNVVV

-508 VNKDEIVQIAAIK
+508 VNKDEIVQIAAVK
-521 LRSDGSY
+521 LCSDGSY
-528 DKFEEFLRPS
+528 TVFEEFLKPS
-538 KPVGDSQKVHGF
+538 KSVGDSERVHGF

-555 KEKGIDPKEGLE
+555 KENGCKPQEGLR
-567 KFLDFIEDTVIV
+567 KFLEFIDGTVIV

-596 LDMKGYK
+596 LGMSDYR

-608 DTLDMAR
+608 DTLDIAR

-630 DYIGVSQPP
+630 DYIGVSQLP

-647 LATKDILLHMVKRLK
+647 LATKDVLLHMVKRLR

-675 RKRFLLLYDII
+675 RKRFLPLYEILVK
-686 NELKKHIDIK
+686 LKKDIDIK
-696 RPHEVLKD
+696 RPYEVLND
-704 IYSKCDIEKKYRNEP
+704 IYIQCGVDKKYKNDP
-719 NRIENLQELYSFF
+719 KRIENLEELYLFF
-732 KRNDNVNINS
+732 KKNDNTNINP

-778 KGLEFQCVFLPALNE
+778 KGLEFQGVFIPALNE

-812 LFYVAMTRAKSQL
+812 LFYVAMTRAKSKL

-843 LYYIDDKYMD
+843 LYYIDDKHMN

>member
-1 MDKEIFEERFKD
+1 MDKDILGEEFKN
-13 LNEEQRKVAYNLC
+13 LNEEQKKVVYNLC

-42 IADRCSNIILNGVEA
+42 IAARCANIIFSGIEA
-57 SQIMCLTFTNKA
+57 SKIMCLTFTNKA
-69 CNEMKERIRISVGNG
+69 CNEMKERIRTSVGTV

-90 KTFHSFCFDVIK
+90 RTFHSFCFDVIK

-141 TFIYEI
+141 TFIYDI
-147 KHFSLSVPKE
+147 KHFSLSMPKE
-157 VRENYKVLVNEY
+157 VREDYKVLVNEY
-169 FRGNLEEFKEKA
+169 FKVNLETFKEKA
-181 MRKNDPID
+181 IRKNDPID

-204 YNLILKERHGMDFS
+204 YDLILKERHGMDFS
-218 DLVVKCFEIF
+218 DLVVKCYEIF
-228 EDDKVVERWRNKYK
+228 EDDEIAIRWRNKYK

-255 EYSVIEKMAKGNNL
+255 EYSIIEKLAKGNNL

-286 PFHILDSFKKSFDP
+286 PFHILESFKKNFLP
-300 VKEIHLTTNYR
+300 IKEIHLTTNYR

-323 LDKVRNV
+323 LDKVRRV
-330 YFSQGIYLDNPKSYF
+330 YFGNGIYLDTPISYF
-345 NNEGEKIKYK
+345 NDEGEKIKYK
-355 RYKTAEEEGNAICD
+355 RYRTIEEEGNAICD
-369 IIEKNYSDSLNSVAI
+369 IIKKDYSDSLNSVAI
-384 LTRNNELNKVYSAI
+384 LTRNNELNKVYSSI

-434 DINSMKRIAFEFV
+434 DVNSMKRISFEFV
-447 SGVGDKTI
+447 AGVGDKTI

-463 KSLGIRLTDFI
+463 KAIGIRLTDFI

-485 YDLMEGIDIGNVVV
+485 YDLTEDIDIGNVVV

-508 VNKDEIVQIAAIK
+508 VNKDEIVQIAAVK
-521 LRSDGSY
+521 LCSDGSY
-528 DKFEEFLRPS
+528 TVFEEFLKPS
-538 KPVGDSQKVHGF
+538 KSVGDSERVHGF

-555 KEKGIDPKEGLE
+555 KENGCKPQEGLR
-567 KFLDFIEDTVIV
+567 KFLEFIDGTVIV

-596 LDMKGYK
+596 LGMSDYR

-608 DTLDMAR
+608 DTLDMSR
-615 KLFPDLPNHKLSTLS
+615 KLFPELPNHKLSTLS
-630 DYIGVSQPP
+630 DYIGVSQLP

-647 LATKDILLHMVKRLK
+647 LATKDVLLHMVKRLR

-675 RKRFLLLYDII
+675 RKRFLPLYEII
-686 NELKKHIDIK
+686 VKLKKDIDIK
-696 RPHEVLKD
+696 RPYEVLND
-704 IYSKCDIEKKYRNEP
+704 IYIQCGVDKKYKNDP
-719 NRIENLQELYSFF
+719 KRIENLEELYLFF
-732 KRNDNVNINS
+732 KKNDNININP

-778 KGLEFQCVFLPALNE
+778 KGLEFQCVFIPALNE

-812 LFYVAMTRAKSQL
+812 LFYVAMTRAKSKL

-843 LYYIDDKYMD
+843 LYYIDDKHMN

>member
-1 MDKEIFEERFKD
+1 
-13 LNEEQRKVAYNLC
+13 
-26 DNLLVLSP
+26 
-34 AGTGKTKT
+34 
-42 IADRCSNIILNGVEA
+42 
-57 SQIMCLTFTNKA
+57 
-69 CNEMKERIRISVGNG
+69 MKERIRTSVGTV

-90 KTFHSFCFDVIK
+90 RTFHSFCFDVIK

-141 TFIYEI
+141 TFIYDI
-147 KHFSLSVPKE
+147 KHFSLSMPKE
-157 VRENYKVLVNEY
+157 VREDYKVLVNEY
-169 FRGNLEEFKEKA
+169 FKVNLETFKEKA
-181 MRKNDPID
+181 IRKNDPID

-204 YNLILKERHGMDFS
+204 YDLILKERHGMDFS
-218 DLVVKCFEIF
+218 DLVVKCYEIF
-228 EDDKVVERWRNKYK
+228 EDDEIAIRWRNKYK

-255 EYSVIEKMAKGNNL
+255 EYSIIEKLAKGNNL

-286 PFHILDSFKKSFDP
+286 PFHILESFKKNFLP
-300 VKEIHLTTNYR
+300 IKEIHLTTNYR

-323 LDKVRNV
+323 LDKVRRV
-330 YFSQGIYLDNPKSYF
+330 YFGNGIYLDTPISYF
-345 NNEGEKIKYK
+345 NDEGEKIKYK
-355 RYKTAEEEGNAICD
+355 RYRTIEEEGNAICD
-369 IIEKNYSDSLNSVAI
+369 IIKKDYSDSLNSVAI
-384 LTRNNELNKVYSAI
+384 LTRNNELNKVYSSI

-434 DINSMKRIAFEFV
+434 DVNSMKRISFEFV
-447 SGVGDKTI
+447 AGVGDKTI

-463 KSLGIRLTDFI
+463 KAIGIRLTDFI

-485 YDLMEGIDIGNVVV
+485 YDLTEDIDIGNVVV

-508 VNKDEIVQIAAIK
+508 VNKDEIVQIAAVK
-521 LRSDGSY
+521 LCSDGSY
-528 DKFEEFLRPS
+528 TVFEEFLKPS
-538 KPVGDSQKVHGF
+538 KSVGDSERVHGF

-555 KEKGIDPKEGLE
+555 KENGCKPQEGLR
-567 KFLDFIEDTVIV
+567 KFLEFIDGTVIV

-596 LDMKGYK
+596 LGMSDYR

-608 DTLDMAR
+608 DTLDMSR
-615 KLFPDLPNHKLSTLS
+615 KLFPELPNHKLSTLS
-630 DYIGVSQPP
+630 DYIGVSQLP

-647 LATKDILLHMVKRLK
+647 LATKDVLLHMVKRLR

-675 RKRFLLLYDII
+675 RKRFLPLYEII
-686 NELKKHIDIK
+686 VKLKKDIDIK
-696 RPHEVLKD
+696 RPHEVLND
-704 IYSKCDIEKKYRNEP
+704 IYIQCGVDKKYKNDP
-719 NRIENLQELYSFF
+719 KRIENLEELYLFF
-732 KRNDNVNINS
+732 KKNDNININP

-778 KGLEFQCVFLPALNE
+778 KGLEFQCVFIPALNE

-812 LFYVAMTRAKSQL
+812 LFYVAMTRAKSKL

-843 LYYIDDKYMD
+843 LYYIDDKHMN